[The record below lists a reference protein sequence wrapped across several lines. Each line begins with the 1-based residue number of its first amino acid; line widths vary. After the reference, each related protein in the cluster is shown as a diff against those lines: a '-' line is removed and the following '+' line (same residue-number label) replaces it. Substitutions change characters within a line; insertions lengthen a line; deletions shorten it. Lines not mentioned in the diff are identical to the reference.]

1 MRRVPLILGLVLALI
16 PAQSLAATK
25 TPTPKATVKA
35 TPTKKATPAPKATAT
50 KKATPAPKATATK
63 KATPT
68 KKPAVK
74 KTKRNPVKPSPSP
87 KWPPAGF
94 KVMDDIYYRTPS
106 VEVMMNVAADLTPT
120 AKALAKAIAA
130 CKEYSCGRLQVASL
144 IGCVYWEI
152 DSKVIMPNPDL
163 INSFLTIGMLRTLAK
178 KSAPKEVVTLVLPS
192 GELLSGT
199 IAVVPIGITCHQD
212 PTTEA
217 IPSNTYLRR

>member
-1 MRRVPLILGLVLALI
+1 MRRAALVIGLCLALI
-16 PAQSLAATK
+16 PAQSMATTK
-25 TPTPKATVKA
+25 TPTPTPKATVKA
-35 TPTKKATPAPKATAT
+35 TPTPTPKATAT
-50 KKATPAPKATATK
+50 KKK
-63 KATPT
+63 TPT

-74 KTKRNPVKPSPSP
+74 KTKRNPIKPSPSP
-87 KWPPAGF
+87 KWPPTGF

-152 DSKVIMPNPDL
+152 DSKVITPNPDL
-163 INSFLTIGMLRTLAK
+163 ADSFLTLGMLRTLAK
-178 KSAPKEVVTLVLPS
+178 KSGPKEVVTLVLPS

-199 IAVVPIGITCHQD
+199 IAVVPVGITCHQD
-212 PTTEA
+212 QTTEVV
-217 IPSNTYLRR
+217 PSNTYLRR

>member
-1 MRRVPLILGLVLALI
+1 MKRTALVLGLCLALI
-16 PAQSLAATK
+16 PAQSIAATK
-25 TPTPKATVKA
+25 TPTPTPKATVKA
-35 TPTKKATPAPKATAT
+35 TPTPTA
-50 KKATPAPKATATK
+50 KATATK

-74 KTKRNPVKPSPSP
+74 KKKKPVAPSPSP

-106 VEVMMNVAADLTPT
+106 VEVMMNVAAGNTS
-120 AKALAKAIAA
+120 LAKAIAA
-130 CKEYSCGRLQVASL
+130 CKEFSCGRLQVASL
-144 IGCVYWEI
+144 IGCVYWEV
-152 DSKVIMPNPDL
+152 DSKVITPNPDL
-163 INSFLTIGMLRTLAK
+163 AGSFLTLGMLRTLVK

-212 PTTEA
+212 QTTEV

>member
-1 MRRVPLILGLVLALI
+1 MKRTTLVLALCLALI
-16 PAQSLAATK
+16 PTQSMAATK
-25 TPTPKATVKA
+25 TPTPTAKATVKATVKA
-35 TPTKKATPAPKATAT
+35 TPTPTAKATV
-50 KKATPAPKATATK
+50 TK

-74 KTKRNPVKPSPSP
+74 KKKKPVAPSPSP

-106 VEVMMNVAADLTPT
+106 VEVMMNVAAGNTS
-120 AKALAKAIAA
+120 LAKAIAA
-130 CKEYSCGRLQVASL
+130 CKEFSCGRLQVASL

-152 DSKVIMPNPDL
+152 DSKVITPNPDL
-163 INSFLTIGMLRTLAK
+163 ANSFLTLGMLRTLAK

-212 PTTEA
+212 QTTEV

>member
-1 MRRVPLILGLVLALI
+1 MRRTTLALALCLALI
-16 PAQSLAATK
+16 PTQSMAATK
-25 TPTPKATVKA
+25 TPTPTPKATPEATVKA
-35 TPTKKATPAPKATAT
+35 TP
-50 KKATPAPKATATK
+50 
-63 KATPT
+63 TPT

-74 KTKRNPVKPSPSP
+74 KKKKRNPVKPSPSP

-106 VEVMMNVAADLTPT
+106 VEVMMNVAADTTPT

-130 CKEYSCGRLQVASL
+130 CKEFSCGRLQVASL

-152 DSKVIMPNPDL
+152 DSKVITPNPDL
-163 INSFLTIGMLRTLAK
+163 ANSFLTLGMLRTLAK

-199 IAVVPIGITCHQD
+199 IAVVPVGITCHQD
-212 PTTEA
+212 QTTEVV
-217 IPSNTYLRR
+217 PSNTYLRR

>member
-1 MRRVPLILGLVLALI
+1 MRRATLVIGLCLALI
-16 PAQSLAATK
+16 PAQAIAATK
-25 TPTPKATVKA
+25 TPTPTPKATVKA
-35 TPTKKATPAPKATAT
+35 TPTPT
-50 KKATPAPKATATK
+50 PKATATK

-87 KWPPAGF
+87 KWPPTGF

-120 AKALAKAIAA
+120 AKALAKAIAV
-130 CKEYSCGRLQVASL
+130 CKEFSCGRLQVASL

-152 DSKVIMPNPDL
+152 DSKVITPNPDL
-163 INSFLTIGMLRTLAK
+163 AGSFLTLGMLRTLAK

-192 GELLSGT
+192 GEILSGT
-199 IAVVPIGITCHQD
+199 IAVVPVGITCHQD
-212 PTTEA
+212 QTTE
-217 IPSNTYLRR
+217 IVPSNTYLRR

>member
-1 MRRVPLILGLVLALI
+1 MKRAALVLGLCLALI
-16 PAQSLAATK
+16 PAQSMAATK
-25 TPTPKATVKA
+25 TPTPTPKATVKA
-35 TPTKKATPAPKATAT
+35 TP
-50 KKATPAPKATATK
+50 
-63 KATPT
+63 TPT

-106 VEVMMNVAADLTPT
+106 VEVMMNVAADTTPT

-130 CKEYSCGRLQVASL
+130 CKEFSCGRLQVASL

-152 DSKVIMPNPDL
+152 DSKVITPNPDL
-163 INSFLTIGMLRTLAK
+163 ANSFLTLGMLRTLAK

-199 IAVVPIGITCHQD
+199 IAVVPVGITCHQD
-212 PTTEA
+212 QTTEVV
-217 IPSNTYLRR
+217 PSNTYLRR

>member
-1 MRRVPLILGLVLALI
+1 MRRTALVLGLCLALI
-16 PAQSLAATK
+16 PAQSMAATK
-25 TPTPKATVKA
+25 TPTPTPKATVKA
-35 TPTKKATPAPKATAT
+35 TV
-50 KKATPAPKATATK
+50 

-68 KKPAVK
+68 KKTAVK
-74 KTKRNPVKPSPSP
+74 KKRNPVKPSPSP

-106 VEVMMNVAADLTPT
+106 VEVMMNVAADTTPT

-130 CKEYSCGRLQVASL
+130 CKEFSCGRLQVASL

-152 DSKVIMPNPDL
+152 DSKVITPNPDL
-163 INSFLTIGMLRTLAK
+163 ANSFLTLGMLRTLAK

-199 IAVVPIGITCHQD
+199 IAVVPVGITCHQD
-212 PTTEA
+212 QTTEVV
-217 IPSNTYLRR
+217 PSNTYLRR

>member
-1 MRRVPLILGLVLALI
+1 MKRAALVLGLCLALI
-16 PAQSLAATK
+16 PAQSMAATK
-25 TPTPKATVKA
+25 TPTPTPKATVKA
-35 TPTKKATPAPKATAT
+35 TVKATP
-50 KKATPAPKATATK
+50 TPTPKATATK

-87 KWPPAGF
+87 QWPPAGF

-106 VEVMMNVAADLTPT
+106 VEVMMNVAADTTPT

-130 CKEYSCGRLQVASL
+130 CKEFSCGRLQVASL

-152 DSKVIMPNPDL
+152 DSKVITPNPDL
-163 INSFLTIGMLRTLAK
+163 ANSFLTLGMLRTLAK

-212 PTTEA
+212 QTTEVV
-217 IPSNTYLRR
+217 PSNTYLRR

>member
-1 MRRVPLILGLVLALI
+1 MKRAALVLGLCLALI
-16 PAQSLAATK
+16 PAQSMAATK
-25 TPTPKATVKA
+25 TPTPTPKATVKA
-35 TPTKKATPAPKATAT
+35 TVKATP
-50 KKATPAPKATATK
+50 TPTT

-106 VEVMMNVAADLTPT
+106 VEVMMNVAADTTPT

-130 CKEYSCGRLQVASL
+130 CKEFSCGRLQVASL

-152 DSKVIMPNPDL
+152 DSKVITPNPDL
-163 INSFLTIGMLRTLAK
+163 ANSFLTLGMLRTLAK

-199 IAVVPIGITCHQD
+199 IAVVPVGITCHQD
-212 PTTEA
+212 QTTEVV
-217 IPSNTYLRR
+217 PSNTYLRR